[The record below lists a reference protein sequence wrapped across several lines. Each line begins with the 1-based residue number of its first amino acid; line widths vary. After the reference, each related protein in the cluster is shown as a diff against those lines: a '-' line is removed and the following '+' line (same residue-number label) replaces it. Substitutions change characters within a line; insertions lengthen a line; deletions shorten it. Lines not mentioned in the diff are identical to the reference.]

1 MARRSQDLAAE
12 DDATMA
18 NDNDMNQ
25 RLERVETAV
34 NGLEKKIDELPTK
47 ADFTTLINKVTTL
60 LEDSRDDVKKAAE
73 GFQATLDRIETDL
86 GELNKKVDV
95 KFGDHDKV
103 LANHNAR
110 ITVLEASPRP
120 EAERL

>member
-1 MARRSQDLAAE
+1 
-12 DDATMA
+12 MA

-34 NGLEKKIDELPTK
+34 N
-47 ADFTTLINKVTTL
+47 KVTTL
-60 LEDSRDDVKKAAE
+60 LEDARDSIKKAAE

-103 LANHNAR
+103 LANHNASNHGSR
-110 ITVLEASPRP
+110 SSSKARG
-120 EAERL
+120 